1 MKRGIVVTIAMFV
14 VGFSVAQS
22 KPKPK
27 TEKSKDSIIKTE
39 VVEVVTSYAP
49 KVTDAF
55 KIKKKPVIKL
65 SDKAKRKSLEYK
77 IQPVSVASKFK
88 PKSGVL
94 KGIDVGERE
103 RLFDNYLSL
112 GFGNNLT
119 PFVEAYF
126 QNTSAF
132 EYEYG
137 GKINFISSSNPV
149 QNTVLNSSYYNAS
162 VDLFLKQEMRYFD
175 WKVGFNAYRNKYNW
189 YGLPPEIVFLDT
201 TTSTIE
207 EEQLYQYVNI
217 FGSIFFQNSATKE
230 VNASIAYFS
239 DDQESDEI
247 HADVD
252 ANFAVSLGRF
262 GLNYEDLDVRTSL
275 NFIMGGF
282 DRAYIDPLQ
291 KINYSFLTAGVHP
304 SYAFSIKDFD
314 IKVGGK
320 AYYSFDVENTQ
331 GKFFAYPDVEVN
343 YPIIPRFA
351 NIYAGAT
358 GDLTVNSYESFSS
371 ENPHVSPTL
380 NIQQSS
386 EAFNA
391 FGGFRG
397 ILSGN
402 LNYNVRASF
411 KKEENKAFFVLNE
424 ALSNGINIGY
434 PSGILFRGYN
444 YGNSFDV
451 IYDDITTVGFFG
463 EVTYDFSRKLN
474 LGLNASFNT
483 YNTTTQD
490 EAWNLPQIKADVFAN
505 YKVKKWYAGAN
516 LYFVGSRTGAQTNG
530 ATFNAID
537 LDAYIDLNLNGGYHF
552 NDLFSV
558 FLQAN
563 NITNSNYQRYTNFN
577 AQGFQIIGGFIWK
590 FDALF

>member
-22 KPKPK
+22 KPK

-94 KGIDVGERE
+94 KGIDVGDRE

-444 YGNSFDV
+444 YGNSFNV

-474 LGLNASFNT
+474 LGLNVSFNT

-490 EAWNLPQIKADVFAN
+490 KAWNLPQIKADVFAN

-516 LYFVGSRTGAQTNG
+516 LYFIGSRTGAQTNG

>member
-27 TEKSKDSIIKTE
+27 TESSKDSIIKTE

-411 KKEENKAFFVLNE
+411 KKEENKVFFVLNE

-490 EAWNLPQIKADVFAN
+490 EAWNLPQIKVDVFAN

>member
-14 VGFSVAQS
+14 VGFSVAQN
-22 KPKPK
+22 KPK

-239 DDQESDEI
+239 DDQDSDEI

-411 KKEENKAFFVLNE
+411 KKEENKVFFVLNE